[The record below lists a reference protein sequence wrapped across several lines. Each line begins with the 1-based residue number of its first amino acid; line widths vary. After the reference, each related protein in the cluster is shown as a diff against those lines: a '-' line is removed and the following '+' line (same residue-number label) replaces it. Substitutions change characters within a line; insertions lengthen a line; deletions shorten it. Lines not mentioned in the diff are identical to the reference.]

1 MSARPNF
8 AFPGSTL
15 TVATAAF
22 ATVIALAIL
31 WGVVTLFQSRGA
43 PMERLV
49 AAERA
54 CAQHVYLSERQA
66 CMNEW
71 LAASQPR
78 IVALETPVSRGPLD
92 NLKCYSAPTPR
103 ERRR

>member
-15 TVATAAF
+15 TVATAAL
-22 ATVIALAIL
+22 ATVIAFGIL
-31 WGVVTLFQSRGA
+31 WGVVTLFQNRGA

-54 CAQHVYLSERQA
+54 CAQYVYLSEHQA

>member
-15 TVATAAF
+15 TVATAAL
-22 ATVIALAIL
+22 ATVIAFGIL
-31 WGVVTLFQSRGA
+31 WGVVTLFQNRGA

-54 CAQHVYLSERQA
+54 CAQYVYLSERQA

>member
-1 MSARPNF
+1 
-8 AFPGSTL
+8 
-15 TVATAAF
+15 
-22 ATVIALAIL
+22 
-31 WGVVTLFQSRGA
+31 
-43 PMERLV
+43 MERLV

-78 IVALETPVSRGPLD
+78 IVALETTRP
-92 NLKCYSAPTPR
+92 
-103 ERRR
+103 

>member
-1 MSARPNF
+1 MNTRPNF

-15 TVATAAF
+15 TVATAAL

-31 WGVVTLFQSRGA
+31 WGIVTLFQSRGV

-54 CAQHVYLSERQA
+54 CAQHVYLSERQV

-78 IVALETPVSRGPLD
+78 IVALQT
-92 NLKCYSAPTPR
+92 KSAGTSTTKQ
-103 ERRR
+103 

>member
-1 MSARPNF
+1 MSARLNST
-8 AFPGSTL
+8 PGSTL
-15 TVATAAF
+15 TVATAAL
-22 ATVIALAIL
+22 ATVIAFAIL

-43 PMERLV
+43 PMEWLV

-54 CAQHVYLSERQA
+54 CAQYVYLSERHA

-78 IVALETPVSRGPLD
+78 TVALETTRP
-92 NLKCYSAPTPR
+92 
-103 ERRR
+103 

>member
-1 MSARPNF
+1 MNTRPNF

-15 TVATAAF
+15 TVATAAL
-22 ATVIALAIL
+22 ASVIALAIL
-31 WGVVTLFQSRGA
+31 WGIVTLFQSRGV

-49 AAERA
+49 AAEHA
-54 CAQHVYLSERQA
+54 CAQHVYLSERQV

-78 IVALETPVSRGPLD
+78 IVALQT
-92 NLKCYSAPTPR
+92 KSAGTSTAKQ
-103 ERRR
+103 

>member
-1 MSARPNF
+1 MSARLNF
-8 AFPGSTL
+8 APGSTL
-15 TVATAAF
+15 TVATAAL
-22 ATVIALAIL
+22 ASVIAFTIL
-31 WGVVTLFQSRGA
+31 WGVVTLFQSRGL

-78 IVALETPVSRGPLD
+78 IVALET
-92 NLKCYSAPTPR
+92 KSAGTSTTKQ
-103 ERRR
+103 

>member
-15 TVATAAF
+15 TVATAAL
-22 ATVIALAIL
+22 AAVIALGIL
-31 WGVVTLFQSRGA
+31 WGIVTLFQSRGA

-49 AAERA
+49 AAEHA
-54 CAQHVYLSERQA
+54 CAQHIYLSERRV

-78 IVALETPVSRGPLD
+78 IVALETR
-92 NLKCYSAPTPR
+92 SAGTSPTK
-103 ERRR
+103 E

>member
-1 MSARPNF
+1 MSTRPNF

-15 TVATAAF
+15 TVATAAL
-22 ATVIALAIL
+22 AAVIALGIL
-31 WGVVTLFQSRGA
+31 WGIVTLFQSRGV

-49 AAERA
+49 AAEHA
-54 CAQHVYLSERQA
+54 CARYIYLSERQA

-78 IVALETPVSRGPLD
+78 TVALETS
-92 NLKCYSAPTPR
+92 STSTSPTKQ
-103 ERRR
+103 